1 MKRVAFLIVA
11 AICLGSFAFGQPED
25 EGVNIPDG
33 QLLNA
38 VQLREARWFYTMEEA
53 KAYPDQVYKLSLAE
67 FHMKELPAEIFQ
79 FKNLQILNLN
89 SCGLEKLSD
98 SIHVFHNLQFLSLY
112 DNKLRYIP
120 QGIRELKNLE
130 VLYLGKNKL
139 FEIPLWVGGLGK
151 IHRLDISRNRM
162 TPLEVSRI
170 RSLMPKAEITY

>member
-1 MKRVAFLIVA
+1 MKRIALFIVA
-11 AICLGSFAFGQPED
+11 AICLGNFAFGQPDD
-25 EGVNIPDG
+25 EVVSPQDG

-38 VQLREARWFYTMEEA
+38 GQLRDARWFYTMEEA

-67 FHMKELPAEIFQ
+67 YKMKELPEEIFQ

-98 SIHVFHNLQFLSLY
+98 SIHVLHNLQFLSLY
-112 DNKLRYIP
+112 DNKLRYLP

-139 FEIPLWVGGLGK
+139 FEIPLWIGGLGK

-170 RSLMPKAEITY
+170 CALMPKAEITY